1 MLLCIDTPEPLTAA
15 LRRAVAPGLD
25 LPAAK
30 LGDPPFSKSM
40 VPGAALVWIPVSA
53 CAPTTYPSLRFDV
66 QLDSVCVRDARL
78 RRVHGIP
85 YA

>member
-1 MLLCIDTPEPLTAA
+1 MPLWPPAHPLLAPRPQGVLLCVDTPEQLTSA

-40 VPGAALVWIPVSA
+40 VPGAAMVWIPVSME
-53 CAPTTYPSLRFDV
+53 R
-66 QLDSVCVRDARL
+66 VCWQWQCL
-78 RRVHGIP
+78 
-85 YA
+85 